1 MSNSDLTFLFICT
14 GNTCRSPMAE
24 QIFNDKSKDLSAHAL
39 SAGLYAKA
47 GSPINPQAAVAL
59 TNLGYSPKEHSSNLV
74 SIEVAKEADVILVFT
89 QDQKTAMV
97 ERYPDVVGKLFTIS
111 EYANGE
117 QGQDVL
123 DPYGKSDEVYKET
136 AETID
141 SLVEVIVNSLK
152 TNQSASP

>member
-1 MSNSDLTFLFICT
+1 MSNSTFTVLFVCT
-14 GNTCRSPMAE
+14 GNTCRSPIAE
-24 QIFNDKSKDLSAHAL
+24 QIFNDKAKDLSALAL

-74 SIEVAKEADVILVFT
+74 SIEVANDADVILVFT

-152 TNQSASP
+152 TN